1 MRQAA
6 MEDVHLP
13 YDLAKDAVIGK
24 VRMSRHG
31 ACGKR
36 QRPVKQDA
44 LGI

>member
-1 MRQAA
+1 
-6 MEDVHLP
+6 MEDAHLP
-13 YDLAKDAVIGK
+13 YDFAKDAVIGK

-31 ACGKR
+31 ACGRRR